1 MAQFARPQTSQ
12 EQSQEHGELPVVARA
27 KERAFLVRSEEL
39 DHPRGLDGDAVDLEP
54 ASADGGSDA
63 TATDGGSDATATD
76 GGSDATATDGGGDQI
91 SDADLGG
98 VQSSGSDDSS
108 DFSSDDTG
116 LVDSGTVESDQTVPG
131 DDV

>member
-1 MAQFARPQTSQ
+1 MADTIDDPNSNTTDTNPI
-12 EQSQEHGELPVVARA
+12 EGG
-27 KERAFLVRSEEL
+27 
-39 DHPRGLDGDAVDLEP
+39 GLNEDT
-54 ASADGGSDA
+54 ASAQADGG
-63 TATDGGSDATATD
+63 TAVVDGGSEIIVEGGGDVASADGGSDATATD

-108 DFSSDDTG
+108 DFSSDATG
-116 LVDSGTVESDQTVPG
+116 LVDSGTVEGDQTVPG